1 MTIHRRHVLLAGP
14 ILLGLGILPLR
25 AASAFAVPPAGALS
39 FSVYRK
45 KDSPMGSHRMRFT
58 RDGDRLIME
67 KSIDLEV
74 SLAFVTAYRYRHR
87 NREVWQDG
95 RLVEIETRTNDDG
108 DDYWL
113 RGTASPDGFQVDG
126 SGGSYTA
133 PADIIPTSYWNHATT
148 SATQLLDTQ
157 RGLIMDVRMEDQG
170 SETLETQAGSVQA
183 RHHTINILTNPPGKT
198 DRIDLW
204 YDDRDQWVGLAFEAK
219 GQKISY
225 VMDSVPVPPEPAPQS
240 ASRP

>member
-1 MTIHRRHVLLAGP
+1 MTIHRRHLMLAGP
-14 ILLGLGILPLR
+14 LLLGLGTLLPR
-25 AASAFAVPPAGALS
+25 AAWAFTPPQGDALS
-39 FSVYRK
+39 FSVFRK
-45 KDSPMGSHRMRFT
+45 QDSPMGSHRMRFT

-67 KSIDLEV
+67 KAIDLEV
-74 SLAFVTAYRYRHR
+74 TLAFVTAYRYRHR

-95 RLVEIETRTNDDG
+95 RLVEIETKTNDDG

-113 RGTASPDGFQVDG
+113 RGSAGPDGFQVDG
-126 SGGSYTA
+126 SGGRYMA

-148 SATQLLDTQ
+148 GASQLLDTQ
-157 RGLIMDVRMEDQG
+157 RGLIMEVRMEDRG
-170 SETLETQAGSVQA
+170 AETLETQAGPIQA

-204 YDDRDQWVGLAFEAK
+204 YDDNGQWVGLAFQAK

-225 VMDSVPVPPEPAPQS
+225 VMDSPAIPPEPAPQS
-240 ASRP
+240 AARP

>member
-14 ILLGLGILPLR
+14 ILLGLGTLSLR
-25 AASAFAVPPAGALS
+25 ATSAFTLPDGDTQS
-39 FSVYRK
+39 FSVVRK

-74 SLAFVTAYRYRHR
+74 TLAFVTAYRYSHS
-87 NREVWQDG
+87 NREVWQGG

-113 RGTASPDGFQVDG
+113 RAKAGPDGLLVEG

-170 SETLETQAGSVQA
+170 AETLETQAGPIPA

-198 DRIDLW
+198 NRIDLW
-204 YDDRDQWVGLAFEAK
+204 YDESDRWVGLAFEAK

-225 VMDSVPVPPEPAPQS
+225 VMDSVPTPPEPAPQS
-240 ASRP
+240 AARP